1 MPQTAARSQPRQQ
14 RQGAPPHGSI
24 FALSSPEF
32 VAKAIKAGAKLVLPI
47 FAVPNVDRL
56 AMPMEP
62 GARIG
67 WISPPTSSQGDNGQ

>member
-1 MPQTAARSQPRQQ
+1 
-14 RQGAPPHGSI
+14 
-24 FALSSPEF
+24 

-47 FAVPNVDRL
+47 FDVPNVDRI

-67 WISPPTSSQGDNGQ
+67 WISPPTSSQGDNGE